1 MKNADTLL
9 VTMSDLHIGSVYALT
24 VGRIWQGQKTAE
36 IHPTSA
42 QVKIRTRFLKFAE
55 EVKEA
60 RKNKK
65 VVFVA
70 NGDLIDGDH
79 HNSGDVFTTDML
91 EMSDLAIE
99 ILTEFKKL
107 IGWARGDELYITR
120 GTDVHTKNLENYI
133 GRELGAV
140 MDGDFHVHDLL
151 KLSINGV
158 SVWFVHHGPR
168 LGMGAN
174 EGNGLRN
181 WLRTIYIDSIK
192 DGARQPD
199 ILYSGHVHQP
209 GYAVFETRD
218 KMQYKLMHAII
229 TPSWQMK
236 TRYAHMAAPV
246 AKNKIGGVYQLIT
259 ADGLIGTP
267 QFSVMET

>member
-1 MKNADTLL
+1 MNKDTLL
-9 VTMSDLHIGSVYALT
+9 VTMSDLHIGSIHALT
-24 VGRIWQGQKTAE
+24 VGRIWQGQQTAE
-36 IHPTSA
+36 IHPTSG
-42 QVKIRTRFLKFAE
+42 QMKIRTQFLKFAG

-65 VVFVA
+65 VVLVV

-79 HNSGDVFTTDML
+79 HHSGDVFTVDML

-99 ILTEFKKL
+99 IIAEFQKA
-107 IGWARGDELYITR
+107 IGWQRGDELYVTR

-133 GRELGAV
+133 GKELNAV
-140 MDGDFHVHDLL
+140 MDGSFHVHNLL
-151 KLSINGV
+151 KLSVNNL

-181 WLRTIYIDSIK
+181 WLRTIYIDCIK
-192 DGARQPD
+192 DGQKQPD
-199 ILYSGHVHQP
+199 IIYTGHVHQP
-209 GYAVFETRD
+209 GYAVFETRE
-218 KMQYKLMHAII
+218 KMTYKLMHAII

-246 AKNKIGGVYQLIT
+246 AKNKIGGVFQAIT

-267 QFSVMET
+267 VFSVMET

>member
-1 MKNADTLL
+1 MNRNTLL

-24 VGRIWQGQKTAE
+24 VGRVWQGQKTAE

-42 QVKIRTRFLKFAE
+42 QVKIRTQFLKFAE
-55 EVKEA
+55 AVKVA

-65 VVFVA
+65 VIFVA

-79 HNSGDVFTTDML
+79 HASGDVFTVDEM
-91 EMSDLAIE
+91 EMSDLAVE

-107 IGWARGDELYITR
+107 IGWARGDELFVTR
-120 GTDVHTKNLENYI
+120 GTDTHTKNLENYI
-133 GRELGAV
+133 GRELGAM

-151 KLSINGV
+151 KLQINGQE
-158 SVWFVHHGPR
+158 VWYVHHGPR
-168 LGMGAN
+168 IGTGAN
-174 EGNGLRN
+174 EGNALRN
-181 WLRTIYIDSIK
+181 WLKAIYFDNMK
-192 DGARQPD
+192 DGTKPPQ
-199 ILYSGHVHQP
+199 IVYTGHVHQP
-209 GYAVFETRD
+209 GWACYETRE
-218 KMQYKLMHAII
+218 KMQYSLMHAII

-246 AKNKIGGVYQLIT
+246 AKNKIGGVMQLIT